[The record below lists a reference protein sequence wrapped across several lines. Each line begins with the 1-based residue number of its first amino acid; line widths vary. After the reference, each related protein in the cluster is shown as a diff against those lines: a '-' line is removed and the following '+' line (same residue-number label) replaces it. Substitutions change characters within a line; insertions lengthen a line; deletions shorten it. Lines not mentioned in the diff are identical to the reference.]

1 MTDFRLL
8 ALDLD
13 GTTLLP
19 DSTLS
24 ARVVQAIAQARAR
37 GVSVA
42 LATARRWT
50 GAAPI
55 AEALGHAGPV
65 IIYDGAIEREYP
77 DGQTVSSHMLS
88 SDLVQQVANL
98 LAEYELQVVSQH
110 SGEQELMSASD
121 APPHPD
127 WMDTYIRA
135 FPDQITMT
143 PLAQIGVAFGDTVRI
158 VSFGPESRLRS
169 AFDALDA
176 LPVGRQILPHGS
188 YGTAELTVFSPSASK
203 GAALAWLAE
212 RQGIALAKTMAIGDG
227 VNDISMLRIA
237 GLGVAMGNASPEVKL
252 AAGAV
257 TESNLR
263 DGVALAI
270 EQYLLGS
277 ASEIDSDEAK
287 ETA

>member
-1 MTDFRLL
+1 MDYRLL

-24 ARVVQAIAQARAR
+24 VRVIQAVQQARAH

-50 GAAPI
+50 SAAPV
-55 AEALGHAGPV
+55 AAALGHAGSV
-65 IIYDGAIEREYP
+65 IIYDGAVAREFP
-77 DGQTVSSHMLS
+77 DGQTVVSHMLS
-88 SDLVQQVANL
+88 SDLVQQVADL
-98 LAEYELQVVSQH
+98 LDEHELQVVAQH
-110 SGEQELMSASD
+110 SGEHERMTASD
-121 APPHPD
+121 SPPHPE
-127 WMDTYIRA
+127 WMETYIRA
-135 FPDQITMT
+135 FPDQIMMT
-143 PLAQIGVAFGDTVRI
+143 PVAQIGSVFADAVRI
-158 VSFGPESRLRS
+158 VSFGPESRLR
-169 AFDALDA
+169 AAYDALGS

-212 RQGIALAKTMAIGDG
+212 RLGIPLAETMAIGDG

-237 GLGVAMGNASPEVKL
+237 GLGVAMGNALPEVKMV
-252 AAGAV
+252 ADAV
-257 TESNLR
+257 TTSNVR
-263 DGVALAI
+263 DGVAIAI
-270 EQYLLGS
+270 EQYLLG
-277 ASEIDSDEAK
+277 ATSEVDTDEAV